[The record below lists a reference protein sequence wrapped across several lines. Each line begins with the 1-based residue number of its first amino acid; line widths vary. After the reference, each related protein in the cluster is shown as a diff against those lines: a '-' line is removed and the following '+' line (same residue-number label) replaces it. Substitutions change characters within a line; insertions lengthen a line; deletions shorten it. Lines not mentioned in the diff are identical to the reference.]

1 MKYIK
6 KRLISIGMCACLLST
21 LTGCGTYFGN
31 EAVET
36 TTLSKE
42 PKELVLWYTNEE
54 LSEYIEKTVS
64 EYEATNHVSI
74 TTKLVSGI
82 DYIEN
87 MNQAVLSEDQAPDLF
102 IAENSNLEKIY
113 LAGLSTD
120 ITDEVLNEN
129 NYYKTALNAFTFK
142 DKILAYPM
150 YFETSYLLY
159 NQDYVQQ
166 PPESIED
173 ILLFADEFDA
183 PEGVESILNWDVTDI
198 LCNYFFIGKYLNNDE
213 INNENY
219 IVDKEKLT
227 EAFAYYQNLN
237 QYFAIDSSSI
247 DYEMAFQ
254 NFIDGKSVFTI
265 AKTDKLPEI
274 EMIEGDVNEEVQADS
289 DAKDNGNSNTIKDG
303 SNEAEENADEKA
315 QNEENVN
322 KSVKETSKNDET
334 DNEGSSKES
343 VKTAKS
349 SYGLEESYYAGI
361 EKVLRKIPKE
371 ETKIE
376 QPEQIEEEN
385 ELEQDESEQNLPV
398 KSENDKFKI
407 AVLPNLTN
415 NLESAGI
422 SINYGVVVSG
432 YTKEMEESKA
442 FAKFLAYENAQNL
455 YKEAGKLS
463 SRNHLI
469 YENENIEAVLRQYE
483 KSVCVPKIME
493 NGDYWLKLEIY
504 FSNIWNATPVEQ
516 IIDEMIR

>member
-36 TTLSKE
+36 TTSLKE

-54 LSEYIEKTVS
+54 LSEYIEKAVS
-64 EYEATNHVSI
+64 GYEAANHVSI
-74 TTKLVSGI
+74 KTKLVSGV

-102 IAENSNLEKIY
+102 IAENSNIEKIY

-120 ITDEVLNEN
+120 ITDKVLNED

-159 NQDYVQQ
+159 NQEYVQQ

-183 PEGVESILNWDVTDI
+183 PEGVESIFNWDVTDI

-227 EAFAYYQNLN
+227 EAFTYYQNLN
-237 QYFAIDSSSI
+237 QYFAIDSSNVN
-247 DYEMAFQ
+247 YETAFQ

-274 EMIEGDVNEEVQADS
+274 EMLEGDVSEKNQADS
-289 DAKDNGNSNTIKDG
+289 NAKDSGNNDKVKEV
-303 SNEAEENADEKA
+303 SNETEENADEKT

-322 KSVKETSKNDET
+322 KSIEETSKNNET
-334 DNEGSSKES
+334 DNEGSAKES
-343 VKTAKS
+343 NKATKS
-349 SYGLEESYYAGI
+349 YYGLDESYYAGI
-361 EKVLRKIPKE
+361 EKVLRKIPQKE
-371 ETKIE
+371 IE
-376 QPEQIEEEN
+376 IDEPEQN
-385 ELEQDESEQNLPV
+385 EPEQ
-398 KSENDKFKI
+398 KSYDKFKI
-407 AVLPNLTN
+407 AMLPNLTN
-415 NLESAGI
+415 NLESIGI
-422 SINYGVVVSG
+422 SINYGVFVNG
-432 YTKEMEESKA
+432 YTKEMEAAKA
-442 FAKFLAYENAQNL
+442 FAKFLAYENANNL

-463 SRNHLI
+463 SRNQFV
-469 YENENIEAVLRQYE
+469 YESENIEAVLKQYE
-483 KSVCVPKIME
+483 KSVSAPKIME
-493 NGDYWLKLEIY
+493 NGDYWLKLEISL
-504 FSNIWNATPVEQ
+504 SNIWNATPVEQ
-516 IIDEMIR
+516 IIDEMIQ